1 MVLLPEELCNYSV
14 NSLYAMSDVLME
26 IIENRAPDYTLPA
39 KFLESLNELRQ
50 DIDREIDAGLNDME
64 TFEAQVIDRAA

>member
-1 MVLLPEELCNYSV
+1 
-14 NSLYAMSDVLME
+14 ME

-50 DIDREIDAGLNDME
+50 DIDREITAGLNDME
-64 TFEAQVIDRAA
+64 EFEAHKLALPTGENNYAHNPCPNH